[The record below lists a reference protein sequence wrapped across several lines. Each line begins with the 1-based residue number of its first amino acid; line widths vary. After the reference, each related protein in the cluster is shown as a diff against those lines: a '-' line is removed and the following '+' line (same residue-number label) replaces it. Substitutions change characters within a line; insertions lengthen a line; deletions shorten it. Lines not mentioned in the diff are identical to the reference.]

1 MRIPKRVCV
10 AAGIPL
16 AAAGMLA
23 VLAGFVACSDKPVV
37 EPAKQCSNPCCDGP
51 ASGVDCAENPN
62 LSCVEDADPCV
73 ARTYGCSNGVV
84 FVMGPSQVATACS
97 VDASDEV
104 VPVGFVF
111 GDN

>member
-1 MRIPKRVCV
+1 MRSPLRVVV
-10 AAGIPL
+10 AAGVHL
-16 AAAGMLA
+16 AAATLGALA
-23 VLAGFVACSDKPVV
+23 ALGACSSKPVV
-37 EPAKQCSNPCCDGP
+37 EQAKQCLNPCCDGP
-51 ASGVDCAENPN
+51 ASGIDCAENPN

-73 ARTYGCSNGVV
+73 ARTYGCNNGVL
-84 FVMGPSQVATACS
+84 FVMGPSQVPITCS